1 MKEADKHKTKLFQAA
16 YPAFKSGVLSEA
28 EWRRIL
34 DLLAAR
40 TSIKVL
46 KRETAQIANS
56 TKPR

>member
-1 MKEADKHKTKLFQAA
+1 MREADKHKTRLYTVA
-16 YPAFKSGVLSEA
+16 YSAFKSGALSESD
-28 EWRRIL
+28 WRRVL

-46 KRETAQIANS
+46 KREVARIANS